1 MRTKLLTLSVLAA
14 VSVGTLVAQAGTTVE
29 RTPVNCSDAVSRT
42 TSVSTSSTTW
52 EDVPGLVVDPVAIFP
67 ISIDVSASVSGAPV
81 RFRVLSTNIG
91 NQTFVSDPG
100 ATRFDPGP
108 KGANAFSYRWVE
120 RNDVAAAHANHLVLQ
135 WRSPSGAEVSLLR
148 GVLTATYT
156 TDACTGSS

>member
-108 KGANAFSYRWVE
+108 KANSFSFHWVE
-120 RNDVAAAHANHLVLQ
+120 RNDVAATHANHLVLQ
-135 WRSPSGAEVSLLR
+135 WRSASGGTVNLLR
-148 GVLTATYT
+148 GVLVASYQ
-156 TDACTGSS
+156 TDACVGSS